1 MESSNLGSLSIGSHL
16 MLEEASLILT
26 RQGIKLVFRQAWP
39 MVESR
44 GISTQRGWG
53 TVMSGGEGGQEE
65 MAFGIHWR
73 HGGTKGGCSWCS
85 VVALGMSLRD
95 WFERTES
102 P

>member
-53 TVMSGGEGGQEE
+53 TVMSGGREVKRRWPLGSTGG
-65 MAFGIHWR
+65 M
-73 HGGTKGGCSWCS
+73 GGARED
-85 VVALGMSLRD
+85 VAGVLL
-95 WFERTES
+95 
-102 P
+102 